1 MKRKVFNR
9 QAAKAAKKSDCNRCI
24 PEPRSRG
31 RLLSLMA
38 SWRHGGSV
46 LVFAFG
52 FVIAPTIAQEDAPRT
67 LTPGKGSDLT
77 TARCATCHDARHI
90 TRAKLSRGQWEDN
103 VQNMKERGAPMAP
116 HEIPIIVEYLATYY
130 NSLSAPPPPDPA
142 AASFGMEGGGDPVQ
156 QLLNANAC
164 MACHTLDK
172 RVVGPSF
179 REVAAKFAG
188 NGAAAALLAKKIKD
202 GGAGNWGNVPMP
214 PHPQVSD
221 ADLAAMV
228 GWILQQK

>member
-1 MKRKVFNR
+1 MRIESR
-9 QAAKAAKKSDCNRCI
+9 AAAIAAAF
-24 PEPRSRG
+24 
-31 RLLSLMA
+31 LSLVI
-38 SWRHGGSV
+38 GV
-46 LVFAFG
+46 E
-52 FVIAPTIAQEDAPRT
+52 IAPLSAQEDEAPRT

-103 VQNMKERGAPMAP
+103 IKNMKERGAPMAP
-116 HEIPIIVEYLATYY
+116 HEIPIMLEYLATYY
-130 NSLSAPPPPDPA
+130 NSGSPAPAPDPA
-142 AASFGMEGGGDPVQ
+142 ASGYGMDGGDDPVAK
-156 QLLNANAC
+156 LLNANAC
-164 MACHTLDK
+164 VACHTLDK

-188 NGAAAALLAKKIKD
+188 DSGAPDMLAKKIRV

-214 PHPQVSD
+214 PHPQLSD
-221 ADLAAMV
+221 ADLKQMV